1 MTRRW
6 LFFGFL
12 GLAFYL
18 AFLIATAPAAWVS
31 WAMVRASRGIVSIDR
46 PAGTIW
52 RGRGDLVIH
61 IVSSPPQSLGTA
73 RWVINPLWLIAGQL
87 RTHAAVHGPGTE
99 VRADLGLG
107 YRRIVLSDVAASFP
121 AQLVGVLYSPA
132 ALAGPA
138 GQVHVSAKR
147 FTLGS
152 RTVSGSAVVQ
162 WQQAASSLSSVR
174 PLGDYRLYL
183 EGHGQTAG
191 LRLETRSGALA
202 LSGNGT
208 WQPGTGQIRLS
219 GLAKAVAHPVE
230 LQPLLRLFGPDSGG
244 GQRNFTLSA
253 NLERL

>member
-73 RWVINPLWLIAGQL
+73 RWAINPLWLIAGQL

-162 WQQAASSLSSVR
+162 WQQAASSLSSVQ

-183 EGHGQTAG
+183 GGHGSSVA
-191 LRLETRSGALA
+191 LRLQTIGGSLMV
-202 LSGNGT
+202 NGQGI
-208 WQPGTGQIRLS
+208 WQLVNGQIRFS
-219 GLAKAVAHPVE
+219 GMARPAADAAALEPI
-230 LQPLLRLFGPDSGG
+230 LRMFGPDRGG
-244 GQRNFTLSA
+244 GRRDFDIAA
-253 NLERL
+253 NLAAF